1 MKRIRP
7 QGAFIVFAVLVSAL
21 CCLNSK
27 AVKQAHAQKVFLQ
40 CWMEAPQARQSCV
53 GTNG

>member
-1 MKRIRP
+1 MKKIRP
-7 QGAFIVFAVLVSAL
+7 QVAFIVFAVVVSAL

-27 AVKQAHAQKVFLQ
+27 AVKQMHAQKEFLQ
-40 CWMEAPQARQSCV
+40 CWMEAPQLRQSCV